1 MQAVGVVEDILDHL
15 VVLAAPRI
23 RVTVGQVVAGREGH
37 KHSTAHHVLVVMVK
51 VVEVEVEEH
60 KGKDPSLTDKE
71 DMVVMVVLF

>member
-23 RVTVGQVVAGREGH
+23 KVTVGQVVAGREEH
-37 KHSTAHHVLVVMVK
+37 KRSQAQDVLAVMVK
-51 VVEVEVEEH
+51 VVEVEAEEH
-60 KGKDPSLTDKE
+60 KGKDLLLTAKE